1 MKELNKNV
9 KGKKDPI
16 LSEVQQKP
24 TDLSDP
30 KAPTYSYKPDYGYR
44 YGRYPKPEYT
54 SGYKLKPAYY
64 YPNLHYYRPNPAQT
78 VNLFDL
84 FYKNPAFKN
93 AYLGH
98 HFNKPEEQAPVQ
110 IV

>member
-9 KGKKDPI
+9 KGRKGPI

-24 TDLSDP
+24 TDFSDP
-30 KAPTYSYKPDYGYR
+30 KPPTYSYKPDYGYR
-44 YGRYPKPEYT
+44 YGGYPKPGYT
-54 SGYKLKPAYY
+54 SGYKPKPAYY
-64 YPNLHYYRPNPAQT
+64 YPKLNYYQPNPAQT

-84 FYKNPAFKN
+84 FYKNPAFRN

-98 HFNKPEEQAPVQ
+98 HFSKAEESGPDQLL
-110 IV
+110 

>member
-1 MKELNKNV
+1 MKNLNKNI
-9 KGKKDPI
+9 KGRKGPI
-16 LSEVQQKP
+16 LSEVEQKP
-24 TDLSDP
+24 SEFRYP
-30 KAPTYSYKPDYGYR
+30 KPPTHSYKPDYGYR
-44 YGRYPKPEYT
+44 YGGYPKPGYT
-54 SGYKLKPAYY
+54 SGYRPKPAYY
-64 YPNLHYYRPNPAQT
+64 YSNLHYYKPNLAQT